1 MNLRALLKKETTRY
15 LHLVEE
21 LYYAKD
27 SLSSEQLMMALNC
40 SRPTLIS
47 DTQFLNMADLSF
59 RITKT
64 RGLYTIDFDLDATI
78 DVVYADILRNCL
90 EFQTIK
96 SLFFE
101 ENDSIQTAALNL
113 NCSFSNMQRCLQN
126 IKLVMTVWDLSICHR
141 PLHVTGDEAV
151 IRRFFYLFF
160 KESRATLTDYGFSQ
174 TLTAAMDPFLRQL
187 LSENN
192 LATTG
197 NSYDYLMHHFLIGLQ
212 RQKQGHFM
220 QNCFF
225 KSDLIFPAESDHLIQ
240 LIKRETASTFTEL
253 HLVDCLWPLFTHQ
266 LILNEHQQL
275 LAQQKN
281 KSLAAFYT
289 EHRLLLERISALLTD
304 PLSQTEMV
312 EILRL
317 LGNELF
323 AYFPTNYPLE
333 ILQET
338 DKLLRLVDEKYK
350 REFIQLEKIVN
361 DFLDLKERRVLSS
374 IYLNCLLTNID
385 HLLPRL
391 VDPAN
396 PIKVLLLSDTVNQQH
411 FWCSTF
417 PTAIKGTVQYD
428 YFDHSL
434 SLSADLETLTSQY
447 DLIITNKT
455 MIERMA
461 TCSIIAVN
469 TYPTAKDFEQIQ
481 QFINQFRSSPSRKER
496 YHELTPTAQ
505 T

>member
-1 MNLRALLKKETTRY
+1 MNCSLIFQLTTR
-15 LHLVEE
+15 L
-21 LYYAKD
+21 
-27 SLSSEQLMMALNC
+27 
-40 SRPTLIS
+40 
-47 DTQFLNMADLSF
+47 
-59 RITKT
+59 
-64 RGLYTIDFDLDATI
+64 
-78 DVVYADILRNCL
+78 
-90 EFQTIK
+90 
-96 SLFFE
+96 
-101 ENDSIQTAALNL
+101 
-113 NCSFSNMQRCLQN
+113 
-126 IKLVMTVWDLSICHR
+126 
-141 PLHVTGDEAV
+141 
-151 IRRFFYLFF
+151 
-160 KESRATLTDYGFSQ
+160 
-174 TLTAAMDPFLRQL
+174 
-187 LSENN
+187 
-192 LATTG
+192 
-197 NSYDYLMHHFLIGLQ
+197 
-212 RQKQGHFM
+212 
-220 QNCFF
+220 
-225 KSDLIFPAESDHLIQ
+225 
-240 LIKRETASTFTEL
+240 
-253 HLVDCLWPLFTHQ
+253 
-266 LILNEHQQL
+266 
-275 LAQQKN
+275 
-281 KSLAAFYT
+281 
-289 EHRLLLERISALLTD
+289 
-304 PLSQTEMV
+304 
-312 EILRL
+312 
-317 LGNELF
+317 
-323 AYFPTNYPLE
+323 

-374 IYLNCLLTNID
+374 IYLSCLLTNID

-396 PIKVLLLSDTVNQQH
+396 PIKVLLLSDTVNQQR

-461 TCSIIAVN
+461 TCSMIAVN